1 MRFSSRLQDAHSHLK
16 HFSFADESSGNPDA
30 THSGSQ
36 IELETA
42 LEERDKETKQLER
55 PYAAPLEADV
65 VMFNFQKILNQSANP
80 SENFCVPWD
89 VNTDDWWTHHPKWRV
104 THEND
109 THTCFSIFHDST
121 ARHDCIESSMTTN
134 FMASAARCI
143 CAIRGAPDGEVTLR
157 RTNIVYGLQ
166 YALLL
171 KIPFAL
177 SFLRCKPWWHYAANK
192 KVR

>member
-121 ARHDCIESSMTTN
+121 ARH
-134 FMASAARCI
+134 A
-143 CAIRGAPDGEVTLR
+143 CAPYVCLFVNKTHHFWRWRDLSIVCHVPQAQRGVTKS
-157 RTNIVYGLQ
+157 TY
-166 YALLL
+166 LLWGF
-171 KIPFAL
+171 I
-177 SFLRCKPWWHYAANK
+177 FLFLFDRQ
-192 KVR
+192 